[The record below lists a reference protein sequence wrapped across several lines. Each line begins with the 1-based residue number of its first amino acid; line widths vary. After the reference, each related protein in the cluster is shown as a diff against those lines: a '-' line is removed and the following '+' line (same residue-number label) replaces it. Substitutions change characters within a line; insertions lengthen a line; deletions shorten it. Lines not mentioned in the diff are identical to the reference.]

1 MLNLLH
7 GQWKHVYFAIFTIIS
22 ILLKGIMHH
31 RLLGAA
37 ALALAACLYSSSVAA
52 APCGNTGARFKAWL
66 PAFKAEAR
74 AQGISQKTLNRALS
88 GVRYDRRVIRLDRG
102 QKSFKLS
109 FKQFYRRRVSNAMIR
124 QARRKLRRHAGLF
137 ARIKHRYGVP
147 GSVLVTIWGLET
159 AFGRIQGRMSVFR
172 SLATLAYDCRRSAFF
187 TNELMSALRIVQ
199 RGDMSPRAMRGAW
212 AGEIGQTQFLASSYL
227 KYAVDF
233 DGDGRR
239 DLIHSVPDVMAS
251 TANYLKRKGWKA
263 GAPWGPG
270 TANYAVLREWNR
282 ADVYRRT
289 IAAVAK
295 KLHR

>member
-1 MLNLLH
+1 MFYRLSGIIAFALMVVMLP
-7 GQWKHVYFAIFTIIS
+7 
-22 ILLKGIMHH
+22 
-31 RLLGAA
+31 RGAE
-37 ALALAACLYSSSVAA
+37 A
-52 APCGNTGARFKAWL
+52 APCGHTAAGFNAWL
-66 PAFKAEAR
+66 KAFKAEAR
-74 AQGISQKTLNRALS
+74 AKGISQKTLDRALA

-109 FKQFYRRRVSNAMIR
+109 FAQFYRRRVSNAMIR
-124 QARRKLRRHAGLF
+124 QARRKLRRHAALF
-137 ARIKHRYGVP
+137 ARIRKRYGVP

-159 AFGRIQGRMSVFR
+159 AFGRIQGRMPVFR

-199 RGDMSPRAMRGAW
+199 RGYMSPRAMRGAW
-212 AGEIGQTQFLASSYL
+212 AGEIGQTQFLASNYL

-239 DLIHSVPDVMAS
+239 DLIRSVPDVMAS

-263 GAPWGPG
+263 GAPWDPG

-289 IAAVAK
+289 IAVVAR
-295 KLHR
+295 KLHQ